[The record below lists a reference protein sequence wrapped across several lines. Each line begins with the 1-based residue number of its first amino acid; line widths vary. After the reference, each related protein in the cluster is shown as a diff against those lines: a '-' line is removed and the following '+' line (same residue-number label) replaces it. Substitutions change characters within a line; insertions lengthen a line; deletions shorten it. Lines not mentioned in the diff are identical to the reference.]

1 MEIMKGDNML
11 VINVIF
17 KIKNG
22 SREDFLKIVR
32 EEGIDAASR
41 NEEGN
46 YRYDFFFS
54 MEDPEDIFLLE
65 FWKDQDA
72 HSFHRTLPH
81 YARLDEIKEDGVN
94 ILLIEQNA
102 KAALEISDY
111 AYVMETGVITMTGPG
126 KALLNDP
133 RVQQAYLGE

>member
-32 EEGIDAASR
+32 EEGIDVASR

-72 HSFHRTLPH
+72 HSYKEEFGVEADVRKYFT
-81 YARLDEIKEDGVN
+81 DEE
-94 ILLIEQNA
+94 A
-102 KAALEISDY
+102 
-111 AYVMETGVITMTGPG
+111 
-126 KALLNDP
+126 
-133 RVQQAYLGE
+133 

>member
-32 EEGIDAASR
+32 EEGIDVASR

-81 YARLDEIKEDGVN
+81 YARLDEIKEEFGV
-94 ILLIEQNA
+94 EA
-102 KAALEISDY
+102 DVRKYFTDEEA
-111 AYVMETGVITMTGPG
+111 
-126 KALLNDP
+126 
-133 RVQQAYLGE
+133 